1 MSAGSRRGEIAIRMA
16 LGAQSGDVLR
26 LILGDGL
33 RLAATGVG
41 LGLAVALMLSTGLKT
56 YLFGVSPTDL
66 PTLAA
71 MVVIVIAITLATCW
85 IPARRAART
94 DPLVALR
101 TE

>member
-1 MSAGSRRGEIAIRMA
+1 
-16 LGAQSGDVLR
+16 
-26 LILGDGL
+26 
-33 RLAATGVG
+33 
-41 LGLAVALMLSTGLKT
+41 
-56 YLFGVSPTDL
+56 
-66 PTLAA
+66 

>member
-1 MSAGSRRGEIAIRMA
+1 
-16 LGAQSGDVLR
+16 
-26 LILGDGL
+26 
-33 RLAATGVG
+33 
-41 LGLAVALMLSTGLKT
+41 MLSTGLKT